1 MSSLLKYTVQNNI
14 AKKLQITNKIQTCE
28 NEMGIIS
35 KNKLS
40 NNKKIII
47 TNMNNFASKKK
58 IRTDIQKMKI
68 HILEYHMTRS
78 NFTEYLL
85 KNIRYIDISID
96 SKRTPSFFNLYV
108 KIPRNKLT
116 YNNDNTTSQN
126 LLKY

>member
-68 HILEYHMTRS
+68 HILEYHMTRF